1 MRGRNLLSQTASVRA
16 YDPLISFHDE
26 PERHA
31 LLIIDRAVL
40 ARGPDD
46 LTAVSLR

>member
-1 MRGRNLLSQTASVRA
+1 MCASVFTCLLGAWSMRGRNFLAQTASVRA

-31 LLIIDRAVL
+31 PLII
-40 ARGPDD
+40 
-46 LTAVSLR
+46 